1 MSDRLPGDKIY
12 DDLLHPSF
20 EAAGIIA
27 SLPIRALRVKLAPY
41 EKWIV
46 SAEKNIPLIAESV
59 SENIANADP
68 QNIVTPE
75 AYIAVPALQGI
86 SYCMDNDEL
95 RSLYAKLLAS
105 AMQIDKKDF
114 VLPAF
119 SEIIKQMS
127 PIDAF
132 VMQLIHPNDVFP
144 IVDAFYQKP
153 TKGLFANLPDFRF
166 PSKGL
171 KIFENLSIM
180 LDDTHTRQEISI
192 SLENLS
198 RLGLIQSS
206 PDCMEEDRYKPFPL
220 LAYCSQWKSAL
231 AKVKQ
236 TGEIPTEIINI
247 KPLLP
252 DVEFALIP
260 KSFYVTNF
268 GKSFYKTCIS

>member
-1 MSDRLPGDKIY
+1 MDKLPTDKIY
-12 DDLLHPSF
+12 DDLFHPAF
-20 EAAGIIA
+20 EATGKVL
-27 SLPIRALRVKLAPY
+27 SLAPRAIRVALSPF
-41 EKWIV
+41 EKWIIEG
-46 SAEKNIPLIAESV
+46 EKNLDLISEAV
-59 SENIANADP
+59 SEILADVDP
-68 QNIVTPE
+68 QNIIEPE

-198 RLGLIQSS
+198 RLGLIQIS

-220 LAYCSQWKSAL
+220 LSYCSQWKSAL

>member
-1 MSDRLPGDKIY
+1 MDKLPTDKIY
-12 DDLLHPSF
+12 DDLFHPAF
-20 EAAGIIA
+20 EATGKVL
-27 SLPIRALRVKLAPY
+27 SLAPRAIRVALSPF
-41 EKWIV
+41 EKWIIEG
-46 SAEKNIPLIAESV
+46 EKNLDLISEAV
-59 SENIANADP
+59 SEILADVDP
-68 QNIVTPE
+68 QNIIEPE
-75 AYIAVPALQGI
+75 AYIAVPALQG
-86 SYCMDNDEL
+86 CMDNDEL

-198 RLGLIQSS
+198 RLGLIQIS

-220 LAYCSQWKSAL
+220 LSYCSQWKSAL